1 MPTSTSAEAT
11 EVAAE
16 AAAPAP
22 KARTLSAR
30 PRLKAAV
37 VAEPEAAAEEAAPA
51 PAPKRATKATA
62 ASAPA
67 AAPAPAPSGKG
78 SQNLQDQFLNHLRK
92 NKTPVTMFLVKGV
105 KLQGI
110 VTWFDNFSILLRR
123 DGQSQLVYKHAV
135 STIMPSTPIDTRLF
149 GTTEGNKKARL
160 LQDVFLASIRAA
172 AVQVT
177 MFLVNGVMLQG
188 RVAAYDLFCM
198 MLEREGYVQLAYK
211 HAVSTI
217 QPVTPVDLTGEWDGE
232 EETDA

>member
-1 MPTSTSAEAT
+1 LRTAQ
-11 EVAAE
+11 
-16 AAAPAP
+16 AAANNKEQAMTS
-22 KARTLSAR
+22 RTLTAR
-30 PRLKAAV
+30 PRPAS
-37 VAEPEAAAEEAAPA
+37 AEPDTDLIEITQVAVPIDVPIAVG
-51 PAPKRATKATA
+51 T
-62 ASAPA
+62 SA
-67 AAPAPAPSGKG
+67 GKG
-78 SQNLQDQFLNHLRK
+78 QNLQDQFLNLLRK

-135 STIMPSTPIDTRLF
+135 STIMPSQPIDVRQF
-149 GTTEGNKKARL
+149 AIAAEGSKKVRL

-172 AVQVT
+172 GVQVT

-198 MLEREGYVQLAYK
+198 LLEREGYVQLAYK

-217 QPVTPVDLTGEWDGE
+217 QPLTPVDLTGETWDGE
-232 EETDA
+232 EGDPT